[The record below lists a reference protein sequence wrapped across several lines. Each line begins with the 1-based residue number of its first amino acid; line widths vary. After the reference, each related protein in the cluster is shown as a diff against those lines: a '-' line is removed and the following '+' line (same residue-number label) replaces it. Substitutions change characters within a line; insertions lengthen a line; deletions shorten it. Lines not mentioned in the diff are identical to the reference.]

1 MIIIDTHILLWWQ
14 LNDDSLKV
22 AYRELLNKS
31 HEIIGIST
39 VSLMEIICLYDRQ
52 RINLPIVSE
61 LWIEQIMAESKI
73 VFIPISASIAIDA
86 FRLPEPFHKDPADRL
101 IVSSARILNC
111 PLITQDSKI
120 LAYSHVQHLNINN
133 NSNLA

>member
-14 LNDDSLKV
+14 LSDDSLNIT
-22 AYRELLNKS
+22 YRERLERPN
-31 HEIIGIST
+31 EIIGIST

-52 RINLPIVSE
+52 RINLPIIPE
-61 LWIEQIMAESKI
+61 LWIEQIMADSKI

-101 IVSSARILNC
+101 IVSSARVLNC
-111 PLITQDSKI
+111 PIMTQDYKI
-120 LAYSHVQHLNINN
+120 LAYSHVQNIDI
-133 NSNLA
+133 